1 MPEAVREANKEYWR
15 PANVV
20 AARLIQPLTTHILCP
35 ECETE
40 YTPGANFCHVCGK
53 ERDQQAPSQTKLTF
67 AQLLDMEVIRKLLGL
82 SWGSLVFFIIGLT
95 FMLGALL
102 TGFVYRASTLLDWQ
116 AVQMWRIEWLLA
128 AAAAML
134 AGILLKKRKA

>member
-1 MPEAVREANKEYWR
+1 MSEAVREANKEYWR

-20 AARLIQPLTTHILCP
+20 AARLIQPLTTPILCR

-40 YTPGANFCHVCGK
+40 YSPGANFCHVCGT
-53 ERDQQAPSQTKLTF
+53 ERDQQTDTQTKLTW
-67 AQLLDMEVIRKLLGL
+67 AQLVDMEVIRKLLGL
-82 SWGSLVFFIIGLT
+82 SWGSLVFFIMGLT

-102 TGFVYRASTLLDWQ
+102 TGFVYRVSTALDWQ

-134 AGILLKKRKA
+134 AGILLKKRNA